1 MPTKSDQ
8 LIYMDYAAATPMSK
22 AVLRAMQP
30 YFSDNFYNPSATY
43 MAGRNAKQ
51 DLEEARAKIAHWLGA
66 RPSEIIFT
74 AGGTEA
80 NNIAIH
86 GIMQK
91 HPKANLVISAVEHD
105 SVIEPASE
113 YDCRI
118 AKVDKKGRIN
128 IDDLVSKIDDNTV
141 LVCVMQANNE
151 IGTIQPIKEI
161 SEVLH
166 KIRSQRLK
174 NGNKT
179 PLLLHSD
186 AAQGANYLDL
196 HVARLGVD
204 LLSINGGKIYGPKQ
218 SGVLYVKGGT
228 QLKPSVLGGSQEQGL
243 RSGTP
248 NVPAAI
254 GLAAALDMAQN
265 KRNFEVSRLQKL
277 QKLFIDELLGA
288 VPNAVINGS
297 LKTRLP
303 NNVHI
308 TIPGIDNETLL
319 IQLDEAGIMAAA
331 GSACSA
337 SSEEPSKVL
346 KAIGLKKEDIQAS
359 LRFTMGRETSDLEV
373 KKTIQILSD
382 LVKS

>member
-1 MPTKSDQ
+1 MPQNNK
-8 LIYMDYAAATPMSK
+8 IYLDYAAATPMDK
-22 AVLRAMQP
+22 KVLKAMQP

-43 MAGRNAKQ
+43 MAGRYAKQ

-86 GIMQK
+86 GVMQAN
-91 HPKANLVISAVEHD
+91 PKGNLVISAIEHD
-105 SVIEPASE
+105 AVIEPASA
-113 YDCRI
+113 YDCKV

-128 IDDLVSKIDDNTV
+128 IDDLVSKIDNQTV
-141 LVCVMQANNE
+141 MVSVMQANNE

-161 SEVLH
+161 SELIH

-179 PLLLHSD
+179 PLFLHSD
-186 AAQGANYLDL
+186 GAQAANYLDL
-196 HVARLGVD
+196 HMARLGID
-204 LLSINGGKIYGPKQ
+204 LFSINGGKIYGPKQ
-218 SGVLYVKGGT
+218 SGVLYVKGGVV
-228 QLKPSVLGGSQEQGL
+228 LKPTVLGGSQEQGL

-248 NVPAAI
+248 NIPAAI
-254 GLAAALDMAQN
+254 GLSEALEIAQ
-265 KRNFEVSRLQKL
+265 KKKKHEVTRLQKL
-277 QKLFIDELLGA
+277 QKLFIDELQKA
-288 VPNAVINGS
+288 IPDAIINGS

-303 NNVHI
+303 NNIHL
-308 TIPGIDNETLL
+308 TIPGTDNETLL

-346 KAIGLKKEDIQAS
+346 KAIGLSKDEIQSS
-359 LRFTMGRETSDLEV
+359 LRFTMGRQTTDLDIKKTVQILNSLV
-373 KKTIQILSD
+373 KK
-382 LVKS
+382 